1 MSDDKAAL
9 LERRLKREKNARK
22 QAELL
27 LEEKSRE
34 LFESNKQLQQFA
46 ENLEQQVQERTAE
59 LTVAHDKAL
68 SANRA
73 KSTFLA
79 TMSHEIRTPMNG
91 VIGMAN
97 LLLDSQLS
105 PEQRRQASVIRSSSE
120 SLLRIINDILDLS
133 KLEAGKFELQHQ
145 SFQLCDLLDDTLE
158 SLAITA
164 AKKELEI
171 LCLVDWGT
179 PIKLL
184 GDPIRLRQILINLLG
199 NALKFTNDG
208 HVLLHVFPQERK
220 DKSVCLRFEVIDTG
234 DGISEK
240 DQAKLFKPF
249 NQLSYYDANSVSKG
263 TGLGLSITKKL
274 VKLMKG
280 NIGLKSEEGQGSTF
294 WFELPFEVLNNQQ
307 VGQDSIGRIALYQ
320 PKSEIADIMQKQL
333 QSLGNE
339 VTVLDRLET
348 LLQAIKDRDSDYYV
362 VDLDNLSE
370 DRRERLLAHLKTD
383 QAVIKQCVFII
394 SVTEKDSEISQLLD
408 EQQAILLVK
417 PISQLKLHKRLY
429 QQRQRKTEIVVEEA
443 KAEPVRTARVLLVED
458 NRVNQMVG
466 KGLLAKEGIETIIA
480 NDGIEALEYY
490 QKETIDLIF
499 MDVNMP
505 RMDGLTATKELRE
518 MMKAGSP
525 EIPIIVLTA
534 NAMQG
539 AKEQYLEAG
548 MNDYLS
554 KPIEIEQ
561 LRRVLTRWLPLN

>member
-1 MSDDKAAL
+1 MSDDKAVAL

-34 LFESNKQLQQFA
+34 LFESNQQLQKLA
-46 ENLEQQVQERTAE
+46 DSLEQQVQERTTE

-97 LLLDSQLS
+97 LLLDSELS

-145 SFQLCDLLDDTLE
+145 KFQLCDLLDDTME

-164 AKKELEI
+164 AKKALEI
-171 LCLVDWGT
+171 LCLVDAGT
-179 PIKLL
+179 PIQLL

-199 NALKFTNDG
+199 NAIKFTSDG
-208 HVLLHVFPQERK
+208 HVLLHVFPQQRK

-240 DQAKLFKPF
+240 NQKKLFKPF

-274 VKLMKG
+274 VNLMKG
-280 NIGLKSEEGQGSTF
+280 AIGLESEEGKGSNF
-294 WFELPFEVLNNQQ
+294 WFELPFEIVSDQH
-307 VGQDSIGRIALYQ
+307 VGQDSVGRIALYQ
-320 PKSEIADIMQKQL
+320 PKPEIAEIMRKQL
-333 QSLGNE
+333 QSLGND
-339 VTVLDRLET
+339 VTVLNRLET
-348 LLQAIKDRDSDYYV
+348 LLQAIKERDADYYV

-370 DRRERLLAHLKTD
+370 DRRERLLAHLKVD
-383 QAVIKQCVFII
+383 QKVIKQCVFII

-408 EQQAILLVK
+408 EQAATLLVK
-417 PISQLKLHKRLY
+417 PISQLKLQKRLY
-429 QQRQRKTEIVVEEA
+429 QQKQRKAAVVVSKK
-443 KAEPVRTARVLLVED
+443 KAEPTRSARVLLVED

-490 QKETIDLIF
+490 QKEAVDLIF

-505 RMDGLTATKELRE
+505 RMDGITATKELRK
-518 MMKAGSP
+518 MMDAGSP
-525 EIPIIVLTA
+525 EVPVIVLTA

-561 LRRVLTRWLPLN
+561 LRKILNRWLP